1 MVIREGIDMNELYLF
16 LTEVGISLFISVC
29 VVFLLNKSFRNIL
42 IDLCGTEVRAQ
53 FWMIYSNL
61 MLIIAPLLT
70 SVLFGTSNKVL
81 EVSFTFYKTAFGSAL
96 FGVFVSLI
104 IIGLQITKYIPK
116 QVHEQMV
123 IE

>member
-1 MVIREGIDMNELYLF
+1 MNELYLF
-16 LTEVGISLFISVC
+16 LTEIGISLFISVC
-29 VVFLLNKSFRNIL
+29 VVFLLNKSFRNVL

-70 SVLFGTSNKVL
+70 SVIFGTSNKVL

-116 QVHEQMV
+116 LVDKPMDVE
-123 IE
+123 

>member
-1 MVIREGIDMNELYLF
+1 VVREGIDMSELYLF
-16 LTEVGISLFISVC
+16 LTEIGISLFISVC

-70 SVLFGTSNKVL
+70 SVIFGTSNKVI

-116 QVHEQMV
+116 IVHKPMGVE
-123 IE
+123 